1 MSGKI
6 EKVLMRRVGG
16 KNHEVNVGDVV
27 VTEKGKRFYVTGW
40 DDIQNFVHGTSM
52 CEYKY
57 FASAPAEAFGC
68 YFAEAG

>member
-1 MSGKI
+1 MSGRI

-16 KNHEVNVGDVV
+16 KNLEVNTGDTV

-40 DDIQNFVHGTSM
+40 DDMQGYVHATSM

-57 FASAPAEAFGC
+57 FTSAPAEAFGC
-68 YFAEAG
+68 YFVDAG